1 MGTMPHDVKEMLGL
15 VNKSTERSKSG
26 KAKHNRKGSTSRST
40 KFGELTPR
48 RLEKFEQYYKR
59 RSKIKLANKQKVQA
73 RSPIQQWLHGGQ
85 RRRTGIIGKTF

>member
-15 VNKSTERSKSG
+15 VNHSTERSKSG
-26 KAKHNRKGSTSRST
+26 KAKHNRKGSTPRST

-48 RLEKFEQYYKR
+48 RLAKFEQYYKR
-59 RSKIKLANKQKVQA
+59 RSKIKYANNQKVQA

-85 RRRTGIIGKTF
+85 RRTGIIGKTF